1 MVSTTMKRLLLLA
14 LSYFREGRC
23 MKCLRM
29 VNPEKFFFWG
39 KVKGSESM
47 HGDIVM
53 MHDEEH
59 ETRQQTDGKVDKDK

>member
-1 MVSTTMKRLLLLA
+1 MSKDGKSRKV
-14 LSYFREGRC
+14 
-23 MKCLRM
+23 
-29 VNPEKFFFWG
+29 FFSG

>member
-1 MVSTTMKRLLLLA
+1 
-14 LSYFREGRC
+14 